1 MPKRKTPPVPRLLLA
16 VPLVLAIAGV
26 LFSPWFDEPP
36 ISTVASTHFMERAPE
51 ASSGVAGRLED
62 APAAA
67 PRPGWLAAHHAV
79 VASNDPGATRDAK
92 RVLLLSGLAAALV
105 IVLVAP
111 VSRGSPSLGPWLPP
125 SPHGRVVEAPPA
137 PNFHP

>member
-1 MPKRKTPPVPRLLLA
+1 MPKRTTLLAPRLLLA
-16 VPLVLAIAGV
+16 VPLALAIAGV
-26 LFSPWFDEPP
+26 LLSPWFDEPT
-36 ISTVASTHFMERAPE
+36 ISTVTSAGFVVHASE

-92 RVLLLSGLAAALV
+92 RVLLLFGLAAALV